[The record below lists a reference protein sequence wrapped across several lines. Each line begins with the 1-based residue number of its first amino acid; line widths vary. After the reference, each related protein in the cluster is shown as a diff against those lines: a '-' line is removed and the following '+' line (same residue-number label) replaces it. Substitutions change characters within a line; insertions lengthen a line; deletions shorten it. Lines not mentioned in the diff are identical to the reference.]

1 LLAQNAGDEEFVA
14 MPFVVGENV
23 GPYRLIE
30 QLGQGGMATVFKAY
44 HPALDRHVAIKA
56 LHPAFMHEPN
66 FLARFRR
73 EAQVVARLEHPN
85 IVPIYDYS
93 EHEGRPYLV
102 MKFIQ
107 GETLKAR
114 LSRGALPQG
123 EIGRI
128 VESVGAALSYA
139 HEQGVLHRDVKP
151 SNILLANDGRIYLA
165 DFGLA
170 RMADAGESTLSSDVT
185 LGTPQ
190 YISPEQALG
199 AKDLDQAT
207 DIYSFGVVLY
217 ELYVGRTPF
226 NADTPYSVIHDHIY
240 SPLPIPHQIN
250 PQVSEAVERV
260 LFKALA
266 KARSDRFATIDE
278 FVAAWKQA
286 VQSGTTEVS
295 KPQKSEQDTGVQAAA
310 DLSEFPQGP
319 HTAIISE
326 TQVRAALSG
335 AEMPADVTVD
345 KAMDSAPAIAKEG
358 QGYAA
363 VTSPPVQQKVKKT
376 NKIGF
381 WALIGIVG
389 VCICLGGGLAVVR
402 SRDLN
407 RQAQLAFTATNAPTM
422 PLSEASAYPNASIS
436 ASTPSLRQTAVAGF
450 PLRSTLFPNAYGAP
464 PVPLATAQYFVSTQ
478 PDNPLAHVDLALA
491 YWAASKPLE
500 ARKEME
506 QALKLTD
513 SPETLALDVGNLMRE
528 RKLWLLAA
536 TFYLEA
542 ASRSPQAKNP
552 ELEQLTMQTVY
563 LAAQWPESKELLWR
577 LPLNRFGEGLVE
589 LFRARYVFYNGVPLE
604 SRNALRLL
612 KKSFPNLRE
621 AALLE
626 AETAFKEGETEEAI
640 SALKKLSADPSYPL
654 WVQWTAQALLQG
666 TNP

>member
-1 LLAQNAGDEEFVA
+1 
-14 MPFVVGENV
+14 MPFVVGENI
-23 GPYRLIE
+23 GPYRLVE

-44 HPALDRHVAIKA
+44 HSALDRYVAIKA
-56 LHPAFMHEPN
+56 LHPAFLHEPN

-102 MKFIQ
+102 MKFIE

-114 LSRGALPQG
+114 LGKETLSSG
-123 EIGRI
+123 EISRI
-128 VESVGAALSYA
+128 VQSVGAALSYA

-240 SPLPIPHQIN
+240 SPLPIPHLIN
-250 PQVSEAVERV
+250 PQVSEAIERV

-266 KARSDRFATIDE
+266 KARNDRFATVKDLI
-278 FVAAWKQA
+278 AAWEQA
-286 VQSGTTEVS
+286 VQSEVS
-295 KPQKSEQDTGVQAAA
+295 GTPGLQPAEDEAGKEGEQESIALPDA
-310 DLSEFPQGP
+310 DLSSFPISP

-326 TQVRAALSG
+326 TQIRAALDDSASSEATIAAETSSGESFPSLTGRSRSG
-335 AEMPADVTVD
+335 AASLEAQPKSKKSSKMNIWVP
-345 KAMDSAPAIAKEG
+345 IAL
-358 QGYAA
+358 
-363 VTSPPVQQKVKKT
+363 VM
-376 NKIGF
+376 
-381 WALIGIVG
+381 
-389 VCICLGGGLAVVR
+389 VCICSGVGLAVIR
-402 SRDLN
+402 GRGLD
-407 RQAQLAFTATNAPTM
+407 RRAQLAFTATIANTPPLPGSPSEEAVIYPSSSVSAP
-422 PLSEASAYPNASIS
+422 ASSP
-436 ASTPSLRQTAVAGF
+436 RQTAMTGF
-450 PLRSTLFPNAYGAP
+450 PLRSTLFPYVYGAP
-464 PVPLATAQYFVSTQ
+464 PVPLATAQSIVSTQ
-478 PDNPLAHVDLALA
+478 PDNPLAHLDLALA

-506 QALKLTD
+506 QALELAHT
-513 SPETLALDVGNLMRE
+513 PETLFLDAGNLMRE
-528 RKLWLLAA
+528 REHWLLAA

-542 ASRSPQAKNP
+542 GSRLTQLKNP
-552 ELEQLTMQTVY
+552 ELEQLTMQAIY
-563 LAAQWPESKELLWR
+563 LAAKSPESKELLWR
-577 LPLNRFGEGLVE
+577 LPPSRFGEGLVE
-589 LFRARYVFYNGVPLE
+589 LFRSRHVFYNGAPLE

-612 KKSFPNLRE
+612 KRNYPNLRE
-621 AALLE
+621 ADLLA
-626 AETAFKEGETEEAI
+626 AEI
-640 SALKKLSADPSYPL
+640 ALKDGEMEARSDLKELTADPSYPL
-654 WVQWTAQALLQG
+654 WVQWTAQTLLQ
-666 TNP
+666 TINP